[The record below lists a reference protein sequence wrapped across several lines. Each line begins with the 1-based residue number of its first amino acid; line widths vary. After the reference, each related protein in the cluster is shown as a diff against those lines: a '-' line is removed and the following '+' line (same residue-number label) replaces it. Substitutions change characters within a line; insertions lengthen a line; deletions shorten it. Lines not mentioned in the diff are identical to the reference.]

1 MGCKRFALTL
11 FASLLLSVSLS
22 AQQTPPT
29 AQRDSQAVTL
39 LEQCLNAAG
48 GTSAIGAIKDFTG
61 TGNITYYW
69 AGEQVTGSVTVRG
82 LGASLF
88 RLDAQLPDGPRS
100 WLVTDLKGSIRKAD
114 GTVSRIPYANAINRG
129 SLTLPYVPIAAALTD
144 SSFSVTSVGTAT
156 VNGRKGTIV
165 QVQHVF
171 SPQDDPAG
179 DLKKFNA
186 RSYVIDS
193 QTFAIL
199 ETQDTMWSDDGRMR
213 PVEHEVVFSKFTSVN
228 GLSVPFSIEEKLGGQ
243 ETWSLELDNLVFNT
257 GLADSVFQF

>member
-1 MGCKRFALTL
+1 MGCKQFALTV
-11 FASLLLSVSLS
+11 FASLFLSTSLN
-22 AQQTPPT
+22 AQQTPPI
-29 AQRDSQAVTL
+29 AQRDSHAVNL

-48 GTSAIGAIKDFTG
+48 GTSAISAIKDFTG

-88 RLDAQLPDGPRS
+88 RLDAQLPNGPRS
-100 WLVTDLKGSIRKAD
+100 WLVTDLKGSIKKAD
-114 GTVSRIPYANAINRG
+114 GTVSTISYANAVNRG
-129 SLTLPYVPIAAALTD
+129 SLTLPYVPIATALAD
-144 SSFSVTSVGTAT
+144 SSFSVTNVGTTT
-156 VNGRKGTIV
+156 VEGRKGTMV

-171 SPQDDPAG
+171 SPNDDPAG
-179 DLKKFNA
+179 DLKKFST
-186 RSYVIDS
+186 RSYVIDL

-199 ETQDTMWSDDGRMR
+199 EALDTMWSDDGRMR
-213 PVEHEVVFSKFTSVN
+213 PVEHEVVFSKFTTVN